1 MGRHRGTRCALWHP
15 EWPGESCLWC
25 CLLGLEMLP
34 TGERLRH
41 HTCLPENKPQLGQ
54 NPVVLLA
61 LTRPFNFAIFPA
73 SAAGML
79 GALSDDEQAVRTPWL
94 LRKRCGCGLCPAG
107 PVYRRF
113 HPCLAETPAPLRLPY
128 HPPRAG
134 GASAPASAPGRAR
147 RARAP
152 RDPWRRRVEL
162 RTLPPHVCRHSQSP
176 PRGALGSARGRRR
189 DWPRVA
195 E

>member
-1 MGRHRGTRCALWHP
+1 MPCGTQNGPR
-15 EWPGESCLWC
+15 ESCSWR

-34 TGERLRH
+34 MGEQHRH

-61 LTRPFNFAIFPA
+61 LTRPFNFAIFSRFCRRCAWSP
-73 SAAGML
+73 
-79 GALSDDEQAVRTPWL
+79 VR
-94 LRKRCGCGLCPAG
+94 R
-107 PVYRRF
+107 
-113 HPCLAETPAPLRLPY
+113 
-128 HPPRAG
+128 RAG
-134 GASAPASAPGRAR
+134 GADPLAATNKLRIWLMPGRAR
-147 RARAP
+147 LQEVSPSPGGAPCAAPAAVPAAPRHAAPAAPPPPAGPDQAGRAQAA

-176 PRGALGSARGRRR
+176 PRGALGSAHGRRR